1 VLAIA
6 ACVTLLAALTAG
18 VPLARRASAWN
29 VSAALGG
36 AGRSTVGLRD
46 RRMSAGLIAAQVALS
61 VVLLF
66 GGLVLVRTFFNLAAV
81 PSGFEADNVVTV
93 RASIPAR
100 TPGGAAHML
109 AMQDQLRDTAAA
121 LPGVDEAAHAMFIPF
136 APGAWGD
143 GFARTGTS
151 DRVGSA
157 GPFAHFYMV
166 SPDYLRLMR
175 VPILRG
181 RGLTASDNEGAPHV
195 LIVSDALARQ
205 FYHGEEA
212 VGRRIEWNGGS
223 WEIVGVAADVRH
235 GSLWDAVDSDIY
247 VPRRQVPRGSTWLLL
262 RTSRPAA
269 TILAD
274 LQKQVRGIDA
284 GIILSDAQPMTARL
298 AASAAPERFRALVTS
313 GLAMLALALALVGL
327 HGVVAYAVARRTR
340 EIGIR
345 LALGERPAR
354 VRRAVVL
361 DALRAVAA
369 GLVPG
374 VMAAWWVGRWL
385 DGVGVVRADLNL
397 ALAGVA
403 AALVLATIAAA
414 AGPAWRAS
422 RMDPV
427 SALRAE

>member
-1 VLAIA
+1 
-6 ACVTLLAALTAG
+6 
-18 VPLARRASAWN
+18 
-29 VSAALGG
+29 
-36 AGRSTVGLRD
+36 
-46 RRMSAGLIAAQVALS
+46 
-61 VVLLF
+61 
-66 GGLVLVRTFFNLAAV
+66 
-81 PSGFEADNVVTV
+81 
-93 RASIPAR
+93 
-100 TPGGAAHML
+100 
-109 AMQDQLRDTAAA
+109 
-121 LPGVDEAAHAMFIPF
+121 
-136 APGAWGD
+136 
-143 GFARTGTS
+143 
-151 DRVGSA
+151 
-157 GPFAHFYMV
+157 MV

-284 GIILSDAQPMTARL
+284 GIILSDAQPMAARL

-354 VRRAVVL
+354 VRRTVVL
-361 DALRAVAA
+361 DALRAVTA

-374 VMAAWWVGRWL
+374 VIVAWGVGRWL